1 MTKIQPIIL
10 AAGNGKRI
18 IQEALAEGM
27 GELPKVLYPLQGRP
41 LIDYVLDGVAAAAEQ
56 VKNDAIELLQPIV
69 VVKFMQELVREHLGE
84 RVSYVEQNP
93 APLGTGH
100 AVLVTE
106 AAVPIE
112 VDQVLVLNGDM
123 PAWQPSTIAKVLRQA
138 AQTKSTL
145 TLATV
150 DFTDPHFDAVF
161 FAYGRIVRNAAGQL
175 VKIVE
180 QRDATDSE
188 LKISECNPSLYC
200 FDRAWVFRVLHQL
213 KNDNSQHEY
222 YLTDLLGLAIGQG
235 QSVETV
241 AVTDW
246 REALGVNTLEQLHL
260 TEKLL
265 QSSA

>member
-18 IQEALAEGM
+18 IQEAMAEGL

-56 VKNDAIELLQPIV
+56 VKEDAIELLKPIV

-84 RVSYVEQNP
+84 RVTYVEQNP

-106 AAVPIE
+106 SAVPTE

-150 DFTDPHFDAVF
+150 DFTDPHFDTVF
-161 FAYGRIVRNAAGQL
+161 FAYGRIIRDAQGKL
-175 VKIVE
+175 LKIVE
-180 QRDATDSE
+180 QRDTDAAE

-200 FDRAWVFRVLHQL
+200 FDRSWVFKALHQL

-222 YLTDLLGLAIGQG
+222 YLTDLLGMAIEQG
-235 QSVETV
+235 RAVQTV
-241 AVTDW
+241 PVADW

>member
-1 MTKIQPIIL
+1 MAKIQPIIL

-18 IQEALAEGM
+18 IAEAMAKGM

-41 LIDYVLDGVAAAAEQ
+41 LIDYVLDEVAAAAKLVQ
-56 VKNDAIELLQPIV
+56 PDGIELLKPIV

-106 AAVPIE
+106 TAVPTE

-123 PAWQPSTIAKVLRQA
+123 PAWQPTTIAKVLRQA
-138 AQTKSTL
+138 AHSKSTL

-150 DFTDPHFDAVF
+150 DFTDPHFDTVF
-161 FAYGRIVRNAAGQL
+161 FAYGRIIRDSKDRL
-175 VKIVE
+175 LKIVE
-180 QRDATDSE
+180 QRDTTEQE

-200 FDRAWVFRVLHQL
+200 FDRSWVFAALHQL

-222 YLTDLLGLAIGQG
+222 YLTDLLGMAIEQG
-235 QSVETV
+235 QAVETV
-241 AVTDW
+241 PVADW
-246 REALGVNTLEQLHL
+246 REALGVNTLEQLQL

-265 QSSA
+265 R